1 MFNLQK
7 RSASHK
13 DYSFKKSHKL
23 GAVQVP
29 EFIIPSQILD
39 QGNTEDCTAF
49 SAVGARMS
57 EISGAVFDPSAF
69 WNDELAF
76 AGVQTSTGF
85 DLGVPAAVSVKVGFC
100 PSGNPSVRGN
110 QASAYFWLHSFEE
123 VMQAMYQTKY
133 VAIGGVE
140 WEQSWTSNPY
150 ITTTGGVVLGGHA
163 IRIVGMKIMSDG
175 RYAVLANTWSEQV
188 GDKGYWYIREDVFNK
203 KFSEYGIYILSD
215 SQDIKVKTLGLIS
228 ALYTNILT
236 LLKNFSPLKLLK

>member
-1 MFNLQK
+1 
-7 RSASHK
+7 
-13 DYSFKKSHKL
+13 
-23 GAVQVP
+23 
-29 EFIIPSQILD
+29 
-39 QGNTEDCTAF
+39 
-49 SAVGARMS
+49 
-57 EISGAVFDPSAF
+57 
-69 WNDELAF
+69 
-76 AGVQTSTGF
+76 
-85 DLGVPAAVSVKVGFC
+85 
-100 PSGNPSVRGN
+100 
-110 QASAYFWLHSFEE
+110 
-123 VMQAMYQTKY
+123 MQAMYQTKY

>member
-1 MFNLQK
+1 
-7 RSASHK
+7 
-13 DYSFKKSHKL
+13 
-23 GAVQVP
+23 
-29 EFIIPSQILD
+29 
-39 QGNTEDCTAF
+39 
-49 SAVGARMS
+49 
-57 EISGAVFDPSAF
+57 
-69 WNDELAF
+69 
-76 AGVQTSTGF
+76 
-85 DLGVPAAVSVKVGFC
+85 
-100 PSGNPSVRGN
+100 
-110 QASAYFWLHSFEE
+110 
-123 VMQAMYQTKY
+123 MYQTKY

-215 SQDIKVKTLGLIS
+215 SQDINVKMLGLIS

-236 LLKNFSPLKLLK
+236 LLKNFSPLILLK